1 MPTVLPPT
9 ETELCGSGGTPN
21 KGAFREAQRKFIL
34 AYRNLFGGSG
44 TPAGAR
50 DALGAQLEAGAVMH
64 FARNTAPN
72 GWLKANGALVS
83 RTTYADLFA
92 AIGTTYGVG
101 DGSTTFALPDL
112 RGEFLRAWDDG
123 RGIDSGRAFG
133 TAQADELKS
142 HKHPGYVFVNGTT
155 IALTSR
161 DPAAGS
167 SNLYSDTGSTGGT
180 ETRPRNIALLV
191 CIKF

>member
-1 MPTVLPPT
+1 MAAVLPPT
-9 ETELCGSGGTPN
+9 ESELCGSGGTPN

-34 AYRNLFGGSG
+34 AYRNLFGGAG

-50 DALGAQLEAGAVMH
+50 DVLGAQLEAGAVMH

-92 AIGTTYGVG
+92 AIGTTYGAG
-101 DGSTTFALPDL
+101 NGTTTFALPEL

-123 RGIDSGRAFG
+123 RGVDTGRAFG
-133 TAQADELKS
+133 STQADDLKS
-142 HKHPGYVFVNGTT
+142 HLHVQNLGIAAATFTSAAGTGIAGTT
-155 IALTSR
+155 NNSNTS
-161 DPAAGS
+161 S
-167 SNLYSDTGSTGGT
+167 VGGT
-180 ETRPRNIALLV
+180 ETRPRNIAMLV
-191 CIKF
+191 CIKY